1 MAKRPNKTSW
11 TEDDLKK
18 LERMLD
24 GGASAVGA
32 AAGFKRGIR
41 SVQVQA
47 VKLGKPYLSIRAA
60 RRNMNPDPIKP
71 NAMRQ
76 Y

>member
-24 GGASAVGA
+24 GGASAVRA
-32 AAGFKRGIR
+32 AAALKRGIR
-41 SVQVQA
+41 SVQIQA
-47 VKLGKPYLSIRAA
+47 VKLGKPFLSTRAA
-60 RRNMNPDPIKP
+60 RRKMNSEPIRP
-71 NAMRQ
+71 NVMRQ